1 MWLAIFFGVLGIGSA
16 AVLYLWPQGRPSNPI
31 MFWVVLF
38 GFPAGVFA
46 VIFGVV
52 FDRRQQAQLQY
63 NERKREN
70 ARLRGLWRNWANRG
84 IGVVRATTF
93 LAGIEGTEGWESM
106 DAVLPV
112 NIGRAQKLDWLPAE
126 KEGERMQT
134 LLDLVTDRFAG
145 EMVGL
150 RALEVLLLLDEVSL
164 VQREQWESAA
174 RKTFSCGGRRVSV
187 STLPASAG
195 LANLESRL
203 TQDTGPAQLLIAFQ
217 LRHGAIEAPYSEGGA
232 AILLRPIVKPDPIR
246 EPEIVIGGADILRP
260 MISSA
265 AELQVD
271 FKQMQEWQGA
281 GNHTEHL
288 WSAGLNEAAQADM
301 GGRLPMKCESYRDM
315 DRCLGL
321 AGPATSWITLALAL
335 DIGMR
340 TGKRQFVAATET
352 GTRTVRCIVSPLVK
366 EVSN

>member
-1 MWLAIFFGVLGIGSA
+1 
-16 AVLYLWPQGRPSNPI
+16 
-31 MFWVVLF
+31 
-38 GFPAGVFA
+38 
-46 VIFGVV
+46 
-52 FDRRQQAQLQY
+52 
-63 NERKREN
+63 
-70 ARLRGLWRNWANRG
+70 
-84 IGVVRATTF
+84 
-93 LAGIEGTEGWESM
+93 M